1 MPFHYPLY
9 KHHHACTFHGI
20 LFSYDDGPSMEKDF
34 LYDVARMNSMDLGYT
49 FWQERECLGEKKST

>member
-1 MPFHYPLY
+1 MHITIFLGT
-9 KHHHACTFHGI
+9 KRNGFHGM

-34 LYDVARMNSMDLGYT
+34 LYDVAQMNSMDLGYT